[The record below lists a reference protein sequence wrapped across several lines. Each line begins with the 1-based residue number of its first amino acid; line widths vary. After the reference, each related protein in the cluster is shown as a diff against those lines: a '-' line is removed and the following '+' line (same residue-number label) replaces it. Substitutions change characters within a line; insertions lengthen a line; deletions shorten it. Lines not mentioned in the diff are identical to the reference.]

1 MVKKVII
8 EISLV
13 EESAEKANKEIEK
26 EIFNDLSEGIPV
38 IPWCKKVEKVHC
50 DRGLENILSTA
61 NTDFHEPLN
70 FFL

>member
-13 EESAEKANKEIEK
+13 EETAEKANKEIEK

-38 IPWCKKVEKVHC
+38 IPWCKKVEKVTVTE
-50 DRGLENILSTA
+50 D
-61 NTDFHEPLN
+61 
-70 FFL
+70 